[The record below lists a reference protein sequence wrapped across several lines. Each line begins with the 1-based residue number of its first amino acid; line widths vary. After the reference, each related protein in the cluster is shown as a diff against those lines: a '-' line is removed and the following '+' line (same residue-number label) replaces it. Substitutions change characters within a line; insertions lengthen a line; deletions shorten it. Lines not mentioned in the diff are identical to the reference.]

1 MKNLSSPP
9 TRSAF
14 TLVELLV
21 AITVIALLVGMLAFG
36 IFPALNRSKEAAIQ
50 TEMVQLE
57 QSIEHFKNKFGFY
70 PPSFESNATNGIR
83 NAADLLSY
91 VNRMS
96 PNHAESSPSGHGTE
110 TRLQHWYEQIGR
122 HLDQESSLVFW
133 LSGTCKNKQ
142 YPITGGSTLS
152 PPLAAHGYVPNDTIE
167 RDKIFD
173 FKASQLYGDATDE
186 IVFTNKDQT
195 APDTAVYSAASPSA
209 IPTALQATAA
219 TPAYILEYSQGHGKQ
234 DGDLL
239 YKYRDAPVYPLAC
252 YATKLLPTVQP
263 LNPKSFQL
271 ITFGLDGLTDSGVG
285 PAIDVFNA
293 VGARSVDNICN
304 FSGGR
309 LDKYINEN
317 SN

>member
-1 MKNLSSPP
+1 MKNLSYPLS
-9 TRSAF
+9 RSAF

-50 TEMVQLE
+50 TEMVQIE

-70 PPSFESNATNGIR
+70 PPSFESDATYGISS
-83 NAADLLSY
+83 AAELLSY

-96 PNHAESSPSGHGTE
+96 PNHAESTPSGHGTE
-110 TRLQHWYEQIGR
+110 TRLQHWSEQVGR

-142 YPITGGSTLS
+142 FPITGGSTLS
-152 PPLAAHGYVPNDTIE
+152 PPLAAHSFFPGDTIE
-167 RDKIFD
+167 RDVIFD
-173 FKASQLYGDATDE
+173 FKASQLYGDVLDE
-186 IVFTNKDQT
+186 VVYTNKDQS
-195 APDTAVYSAASPSA
+195 APDNMVYSIGAASP
-209 IPTALQATAA
+209 IPVALQATAT
-219 TPAYILEYSQGHGKQ
+219 TPGYILEYSQGHGRQ

-239 YKYRDAPVYPLAC
+239 YKYRDAGVYPLAC
-252 YATKLLPTVQP
+252 YASKLLPTVP
-263 LNPKSFQL
+263 LNPQSFQL
-271 ITFGLDGLTDSGVG
+271 ITFGLDGRTDSAVG

-293 VGARSVDNICN
+293 VGAQSVDNICN
-304 FSGGR
+304 FAGGR